1 MSMQIKNIIL
11 YGANNKKRMLSFN
24 LGKVNILTGESK
36 TGKSAIIDIV
46 EYCLGSDKCR
56 IPEGI
61 IRENVLWFAL
71 IIQFPSGQAFIAR
84 RNPSLLNVG
93 STGKIYFEQA
103 DEIEI
108 PDVSK
113 LIENSSIDALKT
125 YLSNKLYI
133 TPNVHITPE
142 NQSRPDIEGNFRH
155 ALIYCFQQQDEIAS
169 RKFIFHNQSD
179 TFVNLAIKDTLPY
192 FLGAIPENN
201 LKLEQELA
209 ELKKELRKL
218 EKEYNEALNIKEEG
232 VSKAFSLINEAQELG
247 LLTLNKKPDHLE
259 DAIILLRGLNDLELN
274 DDDVLFDNSQSIFL
288 QDELKNLKEKLQ
300 GLNEEINAV
309 EIFESEVDSYSKENK
324 LHQLRLESINLYE
337 EKKYNPNQC
346 PLCSQELKVS
356 VPTIK
361 LMHDS
366 LEKLKNNLEVTTK
379 ERPRLREY
387 INELKKQKIEI
398 QNKIRENKQAITAIY
413 KEQEATKKFK
423 ELNIRKG
430 HVIGR
435 ISLFLESVDLTDD
448 FSELKSNIDSRKFR
462 ILELEQKLNPEEKTE
477 KLNSILN
484 IINVHMSEW
493 AKRLDL
499 EYGDAPIRF
508 DLKKATLFVDK
519 EEKSIPLQ
527 NIGSG
532 ENWVGYHLLIHLAL
546 HKHFAKNHRPVP
558 SFLFLDQPSQVY
570 YPPDQDS
577 NLKGELKIDSDRQAV
592 SNMYNLIFDVV
603 ETLSPKLQVIITD
616 HADLKEDKFQK
627 SVIDDKW
634 RNGIKLIPI
643 DWYKITT
650 SPANKI
656 IP

>member
-24 LGKVNILTGESK
+24 LGKVNIITGESK

-93 STGKIYFEQA
+93 STGKIHFEQA

-108 PDVSK
+108 PDVAK
-113 LIENSSIDALKT
+113 LIDNSSIDALKI

-169 RKFIFHNQSD
+169 RKFIFHNQND

-201 LKLEQELA
+201 LKLEQELG

-218 EKEYNEALNIKEEG
+218 EKEYNEELNIKEEG

-247 LLTLNKKPDHLE
+247 LLTSNKKPEHLE

-366 LEKLKNNLEVTTK
+366 LEKLKN
-379 ERPRLREY
+379 
-387 INELKKQKIEI
+387 
-398 QNKIRENKQAITAIY
+398 
-413 KEQEATKKFK
+413 
-423 ELNIRKG
+423 
-430 HVIGR
+430 
-435 ISLFLESVDLTDD
+435 
-448 FSELKSNIDSRKFR
+448 KFR
-462 ILELEQKLNPEEKTE
+462 SN
-477 KLNSILN
+477 N
-484 IINVHMSEW
+484 
-493 AKRLDL
+493 KR
-499 EYGDAPIRF
+499 
-508 DLKKATLFVDK
+508 
-519 EEKSIPLQ
+519 
-527 NIGSG
+527 
-532 ENWVGYHLLIHLAL
+532 
-546 HKHFAKNHRPVP
+546 
-558 SFLFLDQPSQVY
+558 
-570 YPPDQDS
+570 
-577 NLKGELKIDSDRQAV
+577 
-592 SNMYNLIFDVV
+592 
-603 ETLSPKLQVIITD
+603 ETKVKRIYQ
-616 HADLKEDKFQK
+616 
-627 SVIDDKW
+627 
-634 RNGIKLIPI
+634 
-643 DWYKITT
+643 
-650 SPANKI
+650 
-656 IP
+656 

>member
-11 YGANNKKRMLSFN
+11 YGKNKEKRTLSLN
-24 LGKVNILTGESK
+24 IGKVNIITGESK

-46 EYCLGSDKCR
+46 EYCLGSDKCT

-61 IRENVLWFAL
+61 IKNNVLWFAL

-84 RNPSLLNVG
+84 RNPSVLNVG
-93 STGKIYFEQA
+93 STGKIYFEQG
-103 DEIEI
+103 DKIEI
-108 PDVSK
+108 PDVTK
-113 LIENSSIDALKT
+113 LIENSSIAALKT
-125 YLSNKLYI
+125 YLSNKLHI

-142 NQSRPDIEGNFRH
+142 NQSRPDLEGNFRH
-155 ALIYCFQQQDEIAS
+155 ALFYCFQQQDEIAS

-179 TFVNLAIKDTLPY
+179 NFVNQAIKDTLPY

-201 LKLEQELA
+201 LKLEQELS

-218 EKEYNEALNIKEEG
+218 EKEYNESINIKEEG

-247 LLTLNKKPDHLE
+247 LLTLNEKPEHLE
-259 DAIILLRGLNDLELN
+259 KAIVFLRRLNNLEIN
-274 DDDVLFDNSQSIFL
+274 DDDVLFDNNQSIFL

-337 EKKYNPNQC
+337 DKKHNANQC
-346 PLCSQELKVS
+346 PLCSQELKVPI
-356 VPTIK
+356 PTIK

-387 INELKKQKIEI
+387 INELKKQKMEI
-398 QNKIRENKQAITAIY
+398 QNNIRKNKQAITAIY

-448 FSELKSNIDSRKFR
+448 FSELKSSIDSRKFR
-462 ILELEQKLNPEEKTE
+462 ILELEQKLNPDEKTE

-493 AKRLDL
+493 AKRLNL

-508 DLKKATLFVDK
+508 DLKKATIFVDM
-519 EEKSIPLQ
+519 EKSIPLQ

-603 ETLSPKLQVIITD
+603 ETLSPEFQVIITD
-616 HADLKEDKFQK
+616 HADLKEEKFQK
-627 SVIDDKW
+627 SVIERW
-634 RNGIKLIPI
+634 RNGNKLIPI
-643 DWYKITT
+643 NWYDK
-650 SPANKI
+650 
-656 IP
+656 